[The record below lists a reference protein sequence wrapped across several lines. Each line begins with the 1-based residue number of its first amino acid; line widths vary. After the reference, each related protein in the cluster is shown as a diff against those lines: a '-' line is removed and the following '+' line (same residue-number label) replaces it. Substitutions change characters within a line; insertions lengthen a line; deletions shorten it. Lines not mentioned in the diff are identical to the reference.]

1 MTDFAFIKD
10 FSLVL
15 IAALGGGLL
24 AHALRQPLILGY
36 IVGGLLIGPFTSH
49 PTSSN
54 GQVLELLAQVG
65 VILLMFG
72 LGLEFSLRELLSVRR
87 EALIGGP
94 LGIALMIGLTL
105 GLGAWLGWPLEQSLF
120 AGAIVAVVSTMVM
133 VKVLIDRQEL
143 STEPGRVMIGISIIE
158 DLAVVVLMILLP
170 AVGQAEQGNLGELF
184 SALGRALLILA
195 PVLVLARRAVPAL
208 MELVARTKS
217 VELFLIVALGVSL
230 GTAVFTAS
238 LGLSPALGAFLAGLI
253 ISESPF
259 VHETLA
265 RILPLRDSFVALFF
279 VSVGT
284 LIDPQALVENWG
296 LLAVLLFL
304 IIPIKGSVRALLTRL
319 TGRPWRVAL
328 WVGVGFTQIGEFSFV
343 IAKLGLDQ
351 NLISRELYNATLAA
365 SLLTILLNPLG
376 MRMVSVFLQRFSR
389 DTSSSLSDVRVPQGH
404 VILCGYGRMGGLV
417 GGALEHFGLAYTVI
431 DLDSKVVK
439 KLAQKN
445 IRSIYGDA
453 GSETICHQA
462 HPEKAK
468 LALLMLPDSESA
480 GRAFRALKKLNPQLP
495 IIARA
500 HWDSDREALFREGA
514 TEVIQPEFE
523 GGNEMIRHTLVHL
536 GIPASALES
545 YLHELR
551 KERYGSVLQGWLER
565 ESSFEKLQK
574 MQEIEI
580 ERDSAFEKCTLKE
593 AKVRERTGVSVLSL
607 KKRDGSLI
615 TNPSPE
621 AIMEVGDRVVII
633 GQPSQILEFMQMSRA
648 ERIDA

>member
-10 FSLVL
+10 FALVL

-24 AHALRQPLILGY
+24 AHALGQPLILGY
-36 IVGGLLIGPFTSH
+36 IVGGLLISPFTSH

-94 LGIALMIGLTL
+94 LGIVLMISLTL
-105 GLGAWLGWPLEQSLF
+105 GWGTLLGWPLEQSLF
-120 AGAIVAVVSTMVM
+120 VGAIVSVVSTMVL
-133 VKVLIDRQEL
+133 VKILIERQEL
-143 STEPGRVMIGISIIE
+143 STEHGRLMIGISIIE

-170 AVGQAEQGNLGELF
+170 SVGQAQQGNLWELF

-195 PVLVLARRAVPAL
+195 PVLLLAKQAVPAL

-217 VELFLIVALGVSL
+217 VELFLLIALGVSL

-279 VSVGT
+279 VSIGT
-284 LIDPQALVENWG
+284 LIDPQLLMQNWG
-296 LLAVLLFL
+296 LLAVLLVL
-304 IIPIKGSVRALLTRL
+304 IIPMKGSVRALLTRL

-328 WVGVGFTQIGEFSFV
+328 LIGIGFTQIGEFSFV

-351 NLISRELYNATLAA
+351 NLISFELYNATLAA

-376 MRMVSVFLQRFSR
+376 IRMVSASLQAFSSR
-389 DTSSSLSDVRVPQGH
+389 ALQNPLEAKVSQSH
-404 VILCGYGRMGGLV
+404 VILCGYGRMGSLV
-417 GGALEHFGLAYTVI
+417 GNALDHFGLAYTVI

-439 KLAQKN
+439 NLSERN
-445 IRSIYGDA
+445 IPSIYGDA
-453 GSETICHQA
+453 GNENICRQA
-462 HPEKAK
+462 HPEKSK
-468 LALLMLPDSESA
+468 LALLMLPDSDSA
-480 GRAFRALKKLNPQLP
+480 RRAFRTLKKLNPHLP

-500 HWDSDREALFREGA
+500 HWDSDRESLFREGA

-536 GIPASALES
+536 GLSAATLES

-551 KERYGSVLQGWLER
+551 EERYGSVLQGWLER
-565 ESSFEKLQK
+565 EASFEKLQK

-580 ERDSAFEKCTLKE
+580 EQGSAFENRSLKD
-593 AKVRERTGVSVLSL
+593 AKVRERTGISVLSV
-607 KKRDGSLI
+607 KKRSDSLI
-615 TNPSPE
+615 THPAPE
-621 AIMEVGDRVVII
+621 TILEAGDRVVVI
-633 GQPSQILEFMQMSRA
+633 GQPSQILEFMQMARA
-648 ERIDA
+648 SLL